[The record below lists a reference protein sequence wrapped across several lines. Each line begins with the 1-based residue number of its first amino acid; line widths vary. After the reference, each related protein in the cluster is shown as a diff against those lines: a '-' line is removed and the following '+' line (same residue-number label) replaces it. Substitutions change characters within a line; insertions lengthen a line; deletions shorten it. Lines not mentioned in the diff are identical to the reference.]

1 MLSQL
6 RQLSQHT
13 DGRYATDAELQ
24 FIQEYLQ
31 SAHLRFSAYQ
41 KIQTAEAEILHAV
54 YTRLRSRYPHL
65 LRRGK
70 VDLSAKWRIDTMRVL
85 RFSTIALLIQDA
97 DWLRQYLLLWFKTV
111 MQAFEA
117 QRSCELTYLA
127 MQEVIHQYLTP
138 AEAALFCPLLA
149 LNQTILGQP

>member
-1 MLSQL
+1 
-6 RQLSQHT
+6 
-13 DGRYATDAELQ
+13 
-24 FIQEYLQ
+24 
-31 SAHLRFSAYQ
+31 
-41 KIQTAEAEILHAV
+41 
-54 YTRLRSRYPHL
+54 
-65 LRRGK
+65 
-70 VDLSAKWRIDTMRVL
+70 MRVL